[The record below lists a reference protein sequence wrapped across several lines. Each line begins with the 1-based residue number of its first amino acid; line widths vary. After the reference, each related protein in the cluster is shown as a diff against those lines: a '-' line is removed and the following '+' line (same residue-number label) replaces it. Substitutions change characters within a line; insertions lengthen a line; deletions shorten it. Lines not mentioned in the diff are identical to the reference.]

1 MKIKLDE
8 NLPDEIKGILVS
20 LGHDVDTVNDESLVG
35 SIDEAVWAA
44 AQNEGRFL
52 VTQDL
57 DFSDIRKFVPGIHA
71 GILLIRLNEPS
82 RRLLIEK
89 VRSVFEEEDTDG
101 WTGVFAVLTKHKLRV
116 IRSEK
121 EPGGKG
127 KK

>member
-20 LGHDVDTVNDESLVG
+20 LGHDVDTVNDESLAG

-57 DFSDIRKFVPGIHA
+57 DFSDIRKFVPGTHA

-89 VRSVFEEEDTDG
+89 VRSAFEEEDTNG
-101 WTGVFAVLTKHKLRV
+101 WTGVFAVLAKHKLRV